1 MKRFVSAALAALC
14 LAGVASDAALAADGR
29 NAALFGGLAAG
40 AVLGGALVGA
50 TRPGPVYAA
59 PPPPPPPPVVVY
71 EEPAPVCHR
80 ERRPLFD
87 EYGNV
92 AGFRTVRVCE

>member
-1 MKRFVSAALAALC
+1 MKRFMSAALAALC
-14 LAGVASDAALAADGR
+14 LAGVASDAAVAAEGR

-40 AVLGGALVGA
+40 AVIGGAMMGA
-50 TRPGPVYAA
+50 ARPGPVYAA
-59 PPPPPPPPVVVY
+59 PPRPPVVVY
-71 EEPAPVCHR
+71 EEPEPVCHR

-92 AGFRTVRVCE
+92 AGFRNVRVCE

>member
-1 MKRFVSAALAALC
+1 MKRIVSAGLAAAI
-14 LAGVASDAALAADGR
+14 LAGAFAQTPAVAAEGR

-40 AVLGGALVGA
+40 ALIGGALVGA
-50 TRPGPVYAA
+50 TRPAYAE
-59 PPPPPPPPVVVY
+59 PPPPVVVY
-71 EEPAPVCHR
+71 EEPPPVVCHR

-92 AGFRTVRVCE
+92 AAYRTVKVCQ